1 MNKIRTLSV
10 CVAASFIGVAANAL
24 AAQSSALPVA
34 KPEAVGMSSQRLA
47 QIAVAFQG
55 EIDRKTM
62 PGAVVA
68 IARRGKLVYY
78 EAFGKLSDDA
88 PAPMPRDAIFP
99 LYSMTKP
106 LTAVG
111 ALQLVENTRLMLI
124 EPIGTYLPQLDNM
137 VVQTASG
144 TEPARRKPTLQDMMR
159 HTAGVTYGSAD
170 SSLATTEL
178 SKRYAELTHKLSAQ
192 EFLTKLGSLPLQFQP
207 GTKWAYGLGLDVT
220 GLAIEAVVKQ
230 RLGAYLQQSLFE
242 PLGMTDTSFVVP
254 TNKADRLAKPLD
266 GDPTAVPGFD
276 GGGGGAYS
284 TAADYLRFAEM
295 LRRGGSFEGVHIL
308 GRKTVEYM
316 TSDQL
321 GPEVD
326 IAALRDWPNLT
337 GGYGFGLSVAVRRG
351 PGVAGIMGSTGDF
364 NWGGAGGTYFW
375 VDPKEELTAVL
386 MARAGPAR
394 IHLRQLLSTLVYAS
408 LVN

>member
-1 MNKIRTLSV
+1 MNIRTLSV
-10 CVAASFIGVAANAL
+10 CLAASSFIGVAGHTL
-24 AAQSSALPVA
+24 AAQSAPLPLA

-47 QIAVAFQG
+47 QIAVALQS
-55 EIDRKTM
+55 EIDRKTI

-99 LYSMTKP
+99 LDSMTKP

-111 ALQLVENTRLMLI
+111 ALALVENARLMLI

-137 VVQTASG
+137 VVQTLNG
-144 TEPARRKPTLQDMMR
+144 TEAARRKPTLQDMMR

-220 GLAIEAVVKQ
+220 GLAIESVVKQ
-230 RLGAYLQQSLFE
+230 RLGAYLQQSIFD

-254 TNKADRLAKPLD
+254 ASKADRLAKPLAD
-266 GDPTAVPGFD
+266 DATAVPGFD

-295 LRRGGSFEGVHIL
+295 LRRGGSFEGVRIL

-326 IAALRDWPNLT
+326 ISALRDWPNLT
-337 GGYGFGLSVAVRRG
+337 GGYGFGLSVAVRRA

-394 IHLRQLLSTLVYAS
+394 LHLRQLLSTLVYAS

>member
-159 HTAGVTYGSAD
+159 HTAGVTYGSGD

-207 GTKWAYGLGLDVT
+207 GTKWAYGLGFDVT

-254 TNKADRLAKPLD
+254 TNKAARLAKPLED
-266 GDPTAVPGFD
+266 DPTAVPGFD